1 MRALKNRVFLGVAET
16 IVCQASRCCGVGIVQ
31 CSDHSHPKLPKSCD
45 DTEEII
51 IFGCKKAYTLYEG
64 SVLLFSLLQVI
75 TQIQARLDI
84 SPHKVWCVLLL

>member
-1 MRALKNRVFLGVAET
+1 MGV
-16 IVCQASRCCGVGIVQ
+16 VVLDGC
-31 CSDHSHPKLPKSCD
+31 DHCTEPKSCD